1 MKGDPDGTFS
11 KTPPHCHAVCAG
23 SAQTFDGTG
32 LGIHFLL
39 GNLFGVHPRLTECWF
54 GWRVKKIFPKATAF
68 SAYCRGL
75 PPFPDF
81 QVLGKQ
87 ENVRYWLTGT
97 WLKTEGMI
105 QVFIALHDIR
115 GSVRDITLPL
125 SPADGMVAFRRQFHE
140 WLAGVDLSFPSTD
153 SVFWPEWVTSKGL
166 DCLGRAL
173 ETLYLNYISQ
183 TGAAGD
189 LIDLT
194 WFDRAVEASPRSYLA
209 HDLLGWG
216 WYKNQEVS
224 RAKSCFETALSF
236 NDKGVGALSG
246 LMWCAVAEKERD
258 RALAYALA
266 KARVTQGDPA
276 DARAW
281 VEKKLSG

>member
-1 MKGDPDGTFS
+1 M
-11 KTPPHCHAVCAG
+11 A
-23 SAQTFDGTG
+23 
-32 LGIHFLL
+32 
-39 GNLFGVHPRLTECWF
+39 CW
-54 GWRVKKIFPKATAF
+54 
-68 SAYCRGL
+68 
-75 PPFPDF
+75 
-81 QVLGKQ
+81 
-87 ENVRYWLTGT
+87 
-97 WLKTEGMI
+97 
-105 QVFIALHDIR
+105 R
-115 GSVRDITLPL
+115 GSVVSQHRF
-125 SPADGMVAFRRQFHE
+125 G
-140 WLAGVDLSFPSTD
+140 
-153 SVFWPEWVTSKGL
+153 FWPEWVTSKGL

-246 LMWCAVAEKERD
+246 LMWCAVAEKNGTEPWHMLWQRP
-258 RALAYALA
+258 
-266 KARVTQGDPA
+266 G
-276 DARAW
+276 
-281 VEKKLSG
+281 

>member
-1 MKGDPDGTFS
+1 MERFQNPASLSCRLRRIRANVRRYGLRDSFFAGKPLWCSPQTDGML
-11 KTPPHCHAVCAG
+11 VRMAG
-23 SAQTFDGTG
+23 
-32 LGIHFLL
+32 
-39 GNLFGVHPRLTECWF
+39 E
-54 GWRVKKIFPKATAF
+54 KIFPKATAF

-153 SVFWPEWVTSKGL
+153 SVFGPNGSHQRVWTV
-166 DCLGRAL
+166 
-173 ETLYLNYISQ
+173 
-183 TGAAGD
+183 
-189 LIDLT
+189 
-194 WFDRAVEASPRSYLA
+194 
-209 HDLLGWG
+209 WG
-216 WYKNQEVS
+216 GHW
-224 RAKSCFETALSF
+224 
-236 NDKGVGALSG
+236 
-246 LMWCAVAEKERD
+246 
-258 RALAYALA
+258 
-266 KARVTQGDPA
+266 
-276 DARAW
+276 
-281 VEKKLSG
+281 KLCI

>member
-1 MKGDPDGTFS
+1 MERFQKPRLIVMPFAPDP
-11 KTPPHCHAVCAG
+11 
-23 SAQTFDGTG
+23 AQTFDGTG

-153 SVFWPEWVTSKGL
+153 SVFGPNGSHQRVWTV
-166 DCLGRAL
+166 
-173 ETLYLNYISQ
+173 
-183 TGAAGD
+183 
-189 LIDLT
+189 
-194 WFDRAVEASPRSYLA
+194 
-209 HDLLGWG
+209 WG
-216 WYKNQEVS
+216 GHW
-224 RAKSCFETALSF
+224 
-236 NDKGVGALSG
+236 
-246 LMWCAVAEKERD
+246 
-258 RALAYALA
+258 
-266 KARVTQGDPA
+266 
-276 DARAW
+276 
-281 VEKKLSG
+281 KLCI